1 MQYKGIEY
9 ETKKRPGSDWVW
21 VAKCPD
27 IKQGTSVNRV
37 KAVLAAIKAIDR
49 CLRPKRVTSSEHQP
63 A

>member
-1 MQYKGIEY
+1 MHYRGIEY
-9 ETKKRPGSDWVW
+9 DLKPGPSGWVW

-37 KAVLAAIKAIDR
+37 KAILAAMKAIDR